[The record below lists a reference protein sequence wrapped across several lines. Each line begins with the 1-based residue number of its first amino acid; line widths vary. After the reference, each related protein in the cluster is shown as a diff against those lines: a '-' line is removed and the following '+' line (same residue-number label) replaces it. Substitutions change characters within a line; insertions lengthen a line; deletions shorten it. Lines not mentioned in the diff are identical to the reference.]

1 MKAAGFMRAKL
12 IGGLGLTTKP
22 NCMYANDKPRAWIV
36 KRRLSGGGMLRGVG
50 KLGGTVRQANKTEKI
65 QCWEDVMG
73 VEILLLAFGVY
84 ASFWLAVILGSQFF
98 GPR

>member
-1 MKAAGFMRAKL
+1 
-12 IGGLGLTTKP
+12 
-22 NCMYANDKPRAWIV
+22 MYANDKPRAWIV

-50 KLGGTVRQANKTEKI
+50 KLGGTVREANKTEKNTMLGGRDGSRNI
-65 QCWEDVMG
+65 AP
-73 VEILLLAFGVY
+73 AFGVY